1 MIMVRT
7 VAALLLLTWAHVGTA
22 QTIVDAATVELA
34 GKRMRLHGIDVSDK
48 EQSCDGGT
56 WFPREQATAAL
67 IKYVGDR
74 KLDCFQVAFD
84 YERQLPEALCYAD
97 KSDLQAFLVASGWA
111 WVVRPGPLRYV
122 DMERRAAELK
132 LGVHGHQCQRAD
144 RWRRVNAGPSK
155 GQAASESSEF

>member
-1 MIMVRT
+1 MILGRT
-7 VAALLLLTWAHVGTA
+7 VAALLLLTWAHAGAA
-22 QTIVDAATVELA
+22 QSIVDATTVELD
-34 GKRMRLHGIDVSDK
+34 GKRMRLHGIDVPDK

-56 WFPREQATAAL
+56 WSPREQATAAL

-84 YERQLPEALCYAD
+84 YEQQMPEALCYAD
-97 KSDLQAFLVASGWA
+97 KSDLQAFLLAGGWA

-122 DMERRAAELK
+122 DMERRAAEVK

-144 RWRRVNAGPSK
+144 RWRRANAPS
-155 GQAASESSEF
+155 E